1 MKLKNLDLN
10 LLLVFE
16 AIYKTKSVTLAA
28 DEIGLTQSSASN
40 ALNRL
45 REYFHDPL
53 FVRVSGQMEATP
65 FAQKLSTPV
74 QQALG
79 ELKQAIEDTRAF
91 DPSVTK
97 RSFSICTSEVGQR
110 VFLPKLLKHLSQ
122 VAPNVSLSIVDIEA
136 NKIDDSLMQ
145 GGIDLAVG
153 FFEEFG
159 QNFHMQKLFAEEYVV
174 MVRQNHPVIYKEL
187 TLDSYVRGAHIVY
200 LPSSASHSS
209 LENRLDREFA
219 RIGVTRNVGLRVA
232 HSMGLSSIVANTD
245 LMVTLPSRLAE
256 TFRHSENI
264 QIYKVPF
271 PLGKIEIC
279 QHWHARFHHDKAN
292 QWLRAQI
299 KFLFQEH

>member
-10 LLLVFE
+10 LLKVFD
-16 AIYKTKSVTLAA
+16 AIYKTKSVTVAS
-28 DEIGLTQSSASN
+28 EEVGLTQSSVSN

-45 REYFHDPL
+45 RDYFKDPL
-53 FVRVSGQMEATP
+53 FVRVNGQMEPTP
-65 FAQKLSTPV
+65 FAQKLSGPV
-74 QQALG
+74 QLALG
-79 ELKQAIEDTRAF
+79 QLSQAIENTRVF
-91 DPSVTK
+91 DPDTSK

-122 VAPNVSLSIVDIEA
+122 VAPLVSLSIVDIDA
-136 NKIDDSLMQ
+136 NKIDDSLVN

-159 QNFHMQKLFAEEYVV
+159 QNFHMQHLFAEEYVV
-174 MVRQNHPVIYKEL
+174 MVRQNHSVVRKEL
-187 TLDSYVRGAHIVY
+187 SLDSYMQGAHIVY

-219 RIGVTRNVGLRVA
+219 KRGVPRNVGLRVA

-264 QIYKVPF
+264 QIYEVPF

-279 QHWHARFHHDKAN
+279 QHWHARFHHDQAN

-299 KFLFQEH
+299 KFLFQQN

>member
-10 LLLVFE
+10 LLLVFN
-16 AIYKTKSVTLAA
+16 AIYKTKSVTVAA
-28 DEIGLTQSSASN
+28 DEVGLTQSSASN

-45 REYFHDPL
+45 REYFQDPL
-53 FVRVSGQMEATP
+53 FVRVHGQMEATP
-65 FAQKLSTPV
+65 FSQKLSGPV
-74 QQALG
+74 QLAIGQLS
-79 ELKQAIEDTRAF
+79 QAIEDTREFNPAT
-91 DPSVTK
+91 SK

-122 VAPNVSLSIVDIEA
+122 SAPLVSLSIVDIDS
-136 NKIDDSLMQ
+136 NKIHDSLVQ

-153 FFEEFG
+153 FFEELG
-159 QNFHMQKLFAEEYVV
+159 QNFHMQHLFAEEYVV
-174 MVRQNHPVIYKEL
+174 MVRQNHPIVNKEL
-187 TLDSYVRGAHIVY
+187 TLTSYVRGSHIVY
-200 LPSSASHSS
+200 LPSSANHSS

-219 RIGVTRNVGLRVA
+219 KHGMTRNIGLRVA

-245 LMVTLPSRLAE
+245 LMATLPSRLAE

-264 QIYKVPF
+264 QIHKVPF

-279 QHWHARFHHDKAN
+279 QHWHARFHHDEAN